1 LAWIDQPLA
10 TQVVLSIANR
20 FRTKGI
26 QEEAMRLCQMLAERK
41 GWTIDELADRTIPTV
56 GFDEDCKIELD
67 YGSRS
72 FVAALADDM
81 SIVVTNQDGKTI
93 SSLPD
98 ANQSDDP
105 EQAKQ
110 AKAAL
115 SNARKELKSV
125 LTMQKDRLYE
135 ALCTQR
141 SWSFEDWSTYLRK
154 HPIVGR
160 YCQRLVWTAYE
171 DDNLIGSFRPLP
183 DGSLTNYEDDEVS
196 LGQETSIRLGHDQT
210 LAPDARTAW
219 VQHFSDYNVEPLFQQ
234 FGKQFFELPEAM
246 KDAAE
251 INEFLGHLVKAF
263 SLRNRLTR
271 LGYTRGAAQDG
282 GVFLD
287 YKKTFLSL
295 GIEAIIEFSGNSLPE
310 ENKTVALLKLY
321 FARKK
326 PDGGPFTIG
335 ELTLGQLPRVLL
347 AECWN
352 DIRMA
357 AAEGTGFADDW
368 EKRVSD
374 ML

>member
-1 LAWIDQPLA
+1 
-10 TQVVLSIANR
+10 
-20 FRTKGI
+20 
-26 QEEAMRLCQMLAERK
+26 MRLCQMLAERK
-41 GWTIDELADRTIPTV
+41 GWTIDELADRTIPTA
-56 GFDEDCKIELD
+56 GFDEDGKIELD

-72 FVAALADDM
+72 FVATLTDNM

-141 SWSFEDWSTYLRK
+141 TWSFDDWSTHLRN

-160 YCQRLVWTAYE
+160 YCQQLVWTAYK
-171 DDNLIGSFRPLP
+171 DDELAGSFRPLP
-183 DGSLTNYEDDEVS
+183 DGSLTNHEDDEVS
-196 LGQETSIRLGHDQT
+196 LSQETLVRLGHDQT
-210 LAPDARTAW
+210 LADQDRTAW
-219 VQHFSDYNVEPLFQQ
+219 LQHFSDYNVEPLFQQ
-234 FGKQFFELPEAM
+234 FGKQFFELPESL
-246 KDAAE
+246 KDATE
-251 INEFLGHLVKAF
+251 ITDFRGHLVKAF

-282 GVFLD
+282 GCFLD

-295 GIEAIIEFSGNSLPE
+295 GIDAIIEFSGNSLPE
-310 ENKTVALLKLY
+310 ENRTVALLKLC
-321 FARKK
+321 FTRRK
-326 PDGGPFTIG
+326 PEGGPYNTE